1 MIKKTMYP
9 KTSRIGN
16 KMGDILITE
25 KLDGSNLSIF
35 KLNGELYIGQ
45 RNYIFRLDEIDE
57 QKEMLYQGLHAWLKE
72 NGEFL
77 EKELHEKA
85 VIIGEWIGMGRIAYT

>member
-1 MIKKTMYP
+1 MYP

-25 KLDGSNLSIF
+25 KLDESNLSIF

-45 RNYIFRLDEIDE
+45 RNYILSLRVCQISLVHF
-57 QKEMLYQGLHAWLKE
+57 
-72 NGEFL
+72 FL
-77 EKELHEKA
+77 
-85 VIIGEWIGMGRIAYT
+85 

>member
-1 MIKKTMYP
+1 MYP

-45 RNYIFRLDEIDE
+45 RNYIFRLDEIDR
-57 QKEMLYQGLHAWLKE
+57 QKEMLYQGLHD
-72 NGEFL
+72 
-77 EKELHEKA
+77 
-85 VIIGEWIGMGRIAYT
+85 

>member
-1 MIKKTMYP
+1 MYP

-35 KLNGELYIGQ
+35 KLNGGTLYWT
-45 RNYIFRLDEIDE
+45 
-57 QKEMLYQGLHAWLKE
+57 KKLY
-72 NGEFL
+72 F
-77 EKELHEKA
+77 
-85 VIIGEWIGMGRIAYT
+85 